1 MEINI
6 KYNRIVNEY
15 ANRILRDVNYQSSLG
30 GMIAGWP
37 TVTLKEHEVRVL
49 LVFLQEMDDELY
61 MLNCFIE
68 EGGLK

>member
-15 ANRILRDVNYQSSLG
+15 ANRILRDVKYQSSLG

-37 TVTLKEHEVRVL
+37 TVTLKEQDVRSL
-49 LVFLQEMDDELY
+49 LLFLQEIDDECY

-68 EGGLK
+68 EGDLK